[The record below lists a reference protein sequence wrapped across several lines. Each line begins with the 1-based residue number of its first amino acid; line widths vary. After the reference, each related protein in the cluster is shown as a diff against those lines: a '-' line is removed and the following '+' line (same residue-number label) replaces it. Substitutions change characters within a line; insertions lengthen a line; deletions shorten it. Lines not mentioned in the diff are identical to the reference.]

1 MPWQDNNEDKG
12 RNPWDN
18 QNDPWE
24 SRKQGSAIN
33 LEDSF
38 QKGWKTFKK
47 SFFGNGGDK
56 PRIIFGLFFLL
67 ILLWLA
73 TGFYRVSE
81 GELGVEL
88 RFGKMTTITHPGL
101 RYHLPSPIE
110 TVIVTKVAEINQVDS
125 GIRIKSDTAMLGED
139 SDNQMLTGD
148 ENILTLNFSVLW
160 FIKDVTK
167 YLFNDPT
174 PNKTVK
180 LAAESAVR
188 EVIAQTTI
196 VEALTKGKDKIVVD
210 AQKLLQKMLD
220 DYGIGIEVQQ
230 VRLLRVNPPE
240 KVIDAFRDVQ
250 RARADGKSKI
260 NEARAYQNSI
270 IPEAR
275 GQAQQ
280 IEQGAE
286 AFRQSVVAD
295 AQGQAQRFL
304 ALLKEYKKAPEV
316 TRKRLYI
323 DLMTQLMK
331 NVNKVIIDTPGNTQG
346 ILPYLPLPDIKN
358 KPSSSSGES
367 QQ

>member
-1 MPWQDNNEDKG
+1 MPWQNNDGDKD
-12 RNPWDN
+12 RNPWEEK
-18 QNDPWE
+18 NDPWK
-24 SRKQGSAIN
+24 SRKQGGMINVDISAEKFWKN
-33 LEDSF
+33 FKESF
-38 QKGWKTFKK
+38 SRHGGGKGR
-47 SFFGNGGDK
+47 SILGVSV
-56 PRIIFGLFFLL
+56 LFVLM
-67 ILLWLA
+67 WLA

-88 RFGKMTTITHPGL
+88 RFGKMTTITQPGL
-101 RYHLPSPIE
+101 RYHLPAPVE
-110 TVIVTKVAEINQVDS
+110 TVIVTKVSEINQVDS
-125 GIRIKSDTAMLGED
+125 GIRVKSDTAMLGED

-167 YLFNDPT
+167 YLFNDPS

-250 RARADGKSKI
+250 RARADRESKI

-280 IEQGAE
+280 IEQEAE

-304 ALLKEYKKAPEV
+304 ALLKEYQKAPEI

-323 DLMTQLMK
+323 DLMTQVMK
-331 NVNKVIIDTPGNTQG
+331 NVNKVIVDMPGNAQG
-346 ILPYLPLPDIKN
+346 VLPYLPLPSIKN
-358 KPSSSSGES
+358 KVSASSGDS
-367 QQ
+367 Q

>member
-1 MPWQDNNEDKG
+1 MPWQNKNEDKG
-12 RNPWDN
+12 RNPCED
-18 QNDPWE
+18 QNNPWE

-38 QKGWKTFKK
+38 QKMWRNLKN
-47 SFFGNGGDK
+47 SFSGNEGNK
-56 PRIIFGLFFLL
+56 APLIIGLLL
-67 ILLWLA
+67 LLLTLWLA

-110 TVIVTKVAEINQVDS
+110 TVIVTKVSEINQVDS
-125 GIRIKSDTAMLGED
+125 GIRVKLDTAMLGED

-196 VEALTKGKDKIVVD
+196 VDALTKGKDKIVVD

-220 DYGIGIEVQQ
+220 DYGVGIEVQQ

-250 RARADGKSKI
+250 RARADRESKI

-280 IEQGAE
+280 IEQSAE

-323 DLMTQLMK
+323 DLMTHLMK
-331 NVNKVIIDTPGNTQG
+331 DVHKVIIDTPGNTQG
-346 ILPYLPLPDIKN
+346 ILPYLPLSELKN
-358 KPSSSSGES
+358 KLSSPAGES
-367 QQ
+367 Q